1 MTERC
6 TCPEAARQAQII
18 SPPPLCFTIDMKF
31 CADMLCSVFCCSGL
45 WTNITR
51 HCSTGFQTEKR
62 FSADSLSKHFCSA
75 FLQNLPSWSLTF
87 TFLTEP
93 CGVWDVNL
101 EFPEASPSIVPNL
114 LRRLWHCVNTSLP
127 KPCFYRGACTADDQL
142 IKSIWLA
149 APGCCPNLII
159 PMKTVSVYRVL

>member
-1 MTERC
+1 MEFKVSLMTERC
-6 TCPEAARQAQII
+6 TCLKGARQA
-18 SPPPLCFTIDMKF
+18 LCFTIDMKF

-51 HCSTGFQTEKR
+51 YCSRGFQTEKR
-62 FSADSLSKHFCSA
+62 FSADNLSKHFCSA
-75 FLQNLPSWSLTF
+75 FLQNLPSWSLTC

-93 CGVWDVNL
+93 WDVNL
-101 EFPEASPSIVPNL
+101 EFPEVSPSIVPNL

-149 APGCCPNLII
+149 APGCCPNLLI
-159 PMKTVSVYRVL
+159 PIKTVSVYRVL